1 MRSNRKGFT
10 LIELLIVVAI
20 IGILAGV
27 GIPMYNGYMAKAKI
41 ESTLT
46 NHSNSKSFIAASF
59 AKCSAGSTIIDFGI
73 SLVSPAV
80 PGSSTTNCSS
90 SDSIAMAFKIYFNKI
105 NKNPHDSSLNPVE
118 ISTSNTPPLGMSHL
132 SYSILGGN
140 PVNTMT
146 IITNIGDENGGNV
159 YTNKESIVME

>member
-1 MRSNRKGFT
+1 MRSTKKGFT

-59 AKCSAGSTIIDFGI
+59 TKCSAGSTEITLGTTTAKCSASTLATDFK
-73 SLVSPAV
+73 
-80 PGSSTTNCSS
+80 N
-90 SDSIAMAFKIYFNKI
+90 YFNAI
-105 NKNPHDSSLNPVE
+105 NDNPHASSVDAVMV
-118 ISTSNTPPLGMSHL
+118 SASNTPPLGV
-132 SYSILGGN
+132 SYVNYTG
-140 PVNTMT
+140 NTMT
-146 IITNIGDENGGNV
+146 IITNIGDEDGGNV
-159 YTNKESIVME
+159 YTTKESIVKE

>member
-59 AKCSAGSTIIDFGI
+59 TKCSAGSTEITLGTATAKCSASSLATDFK
-73 SLVSPAV
+73 
-80 PGSSTTNCSS
+80 T
-90 SDSIAMAFKIYFNKI
+90 YFNAI
-105 NKNPHDSSLNPVE
+105 NDNPHASSVDAVQV
-118 ISTSNTPPLGMSHL
+118 SASSTPPLGMTYL
-132 SYSILGGN
+132 NYSG
-140 PVNTMT
+140 NTMT
-146 IITNIGDENGGNV
+146 IITNIGDEDGGNV
-159 YTNKESIVME
+159 YTSKESIVKE

>member
-1 MRSNRKGFT
+1 MRSNKKGFT

-59 AKCSAGSTIIDFGI
+59 TKCSAGSTEITLGTTTAKCSASTLATDFK
-73 SLVSPAV
+73 
-80 PGSSTTNCSS
+80 N
-90 SDSIAMAFKIYFNKI
+90 YFNAI
-105 NKNPHDSSLNPVE
+105 NDNPHAKTVDAVQVSA
-118 ISTSNTPPLGMSHL
+118 SNTPPLGMTYL
-132 SYSILGGN
+132 NYSG
-140 PVNTMT
+140 NTMT
-146 IITNIGDENGGNV
+146 IITNMGDEDGGNV
-159 YTNKESIVME
+159 YTTKESIVKK

>member
-1 MRSNRKGFT
+1 MRSTKKGFT

-59 AKCSAGSTIIDFGI
+59 TKCSAGSTEIALGTTTAKCSASTLATDFK
-73 SLVSPAV
+73 
-80 PGSSTTNCSS
+80 N
-90 SDSIAMAFKIYFNKI
+90 YFNAI
-105 NKNPHDSSLNPVE
+105 NDNPHAKTVDAVQVSA
-118 ISTSNTPPLGMSHL
+118 SNTPPLGMTYL
-132 SYSILGGN
+132 NYSG
-140 PVNTMT
+140 NTMT
-146 IITNIGDENGGNV
+146 IITNIGDEDGGNV
-159 YTNKESIVME
+159 YTTKESIVKE

>member
-59 AKCSAGSTIIDFGI
+59 TKCSAGSTEITLGTNTAKCSAGSLATDFK
-73 SLVSPAV
+73 V
-80 PGSSTTNCSS
+80 
-90 SDSIAMAFKIYFNKI
+90 YFNAI
-105 NKNPHDSSLNPVE
+105 NDNPHASSVDAVMV
-118 ISTSNTPPLGMSHL
+118 SASNTPPLGV
-132 SYSILGGN
+132 SYVNYTG
-140 PVNTMT
+140 NTMT
-146 IITNIGDENGGNV
+146 IITNIGNEDGGNV
-159 YTNKESIVME
+159 YTTKESIVKE

>member
-41 ESTLT
+41 ESTKT

-59 AKCSAGSTIIDFGI
+59 TKCSAGSTDITLGTTTAKCSASSLAMDFK
-73 SLVSPAV
+73 
-80 PGSSTTNCSS
+80 T
-90 SDSIAMAFKIYFNKI
+90 YFNAI
-105 NKNPHDSSLNPVE
+105 NDNPHASSVDAVMV
-118 ISTSNTPPLGMSHL
+118 SAGNTPPLGVSNL
-132 SYSILGGN
+132 NYTG
-140 PVNTMT
+140 NTMT
-146 IITNIGDENGGNV
+146 IITNIGNEDGGNV
-159 YTNKESIVME
+159 YTTKESIVKE

>member
-1 MRSNRKGFT
+1 MRSTKKGFT

-59 AKCSAGSTIIDFGI
+59 TKCSAGSTEITLGTTTAKCSASSLATDFK
-73 SLVSPAV
+73 
-80 PGSSTTNCSS
+80 T
-90 SDSIAMAFKIYFNKI
+90 YFNAI
-105 NKNPHDSSLNPVE
+105 NDNPHAKTVDAVQVSA
-118 ISTSNTPPLGMSHL
+118 SNTPPLGMTYL
-132 SYSILGGN
+132 NYSG
-140 PVNTMT
+140 NTMT
-146 IITNIGDENGGNV
+146 IITNIGDEDGGNV
-159 YTNKESIVME
+159 YTTKESIVKE